1 MVQIFAPL
9 LAASLLFSGVLAAPT
24 PDSSINEPAVS
35 APNGIPITEGS
46 AVGTGAPKAAYEAP
60 MATASAAMMQE
71 SSSAKMMEESS
82 SKKMMEESSTKK
94 MMEATS
100 TKKEAAAPT
109 STMYGSGSSGKSNYD
124 NCIMQC
130 MNTYGGAPAAQY
142 TPPPSTKSSDSGSGD
157 SGSGKTHI
165 VIVAPKKG
173 VLRFVPF
180 ALNATSG
187 DTVHYVWGAG
197 PHTVTK
203 GSQLEPCNK
212 TSDGAAF
219 TSGPQN
225 ATFTFDQKVNDTNPV
240 FYFCNVPGH
249 CQKGMFGILNPPNA
263 NAPTVATTVAQMMP
277 AWIANSSTLAALN
290 AYTVEKTKGSP
301 AFNWGAQLDVANI
314 PTWAHAEFATNVM
327 YTRLL
332 YAANPGMMEAGNGAA
347 NPNGSPLTL
356 PSDDF
361 ESLIASSASG
371 AAVPPTNAASPASES
386 AAPSSTASSSASDT
400 AAAASATTPS
410 TASSSASGTAAA
422 ANATTSTKSSS
433 ASAVI
438 GGSNGAFIIGIVAV
452 LTTLLAF

>member
-9 LAASLLFSGVLAAPT
+9 LAATLLFSGVLAVPT

-46 AVGTGAPKAAYEAP
+46 AVGTGAAKVAYEAP
-60 MATASAAMMQE
+60 MATTSAAMMQE
-71 SSSAKMMEESS
+71 SSSAKMMQESS

-94 MMEATS
+94 MMEETSTKMMEATS
-100 TKKEAAAPT
+100 TKKESAAPT
-109 STMYGSGSSGKSNYD
+109 STMYGSGSSGKSSYD

-142 TPPPSTKSSDSGSGD
+142 TPPPSTKSSESGSGD
-157 SGSGKTHI
+157 SGNGKTHT

-212 TSDGAAF
+212 TSDGATF
-219 TSGPQN
+219 TSGSQN

-263 NAPTVATTVAQMMP
+263 NAPTVTTTVAQMMP

-301 AFNWGAQLDVANI
+301 AFNWGAQLDVANV

-332 YAANPGMMEAGNGAA
+332 YAANPGMMEAGNGATNA
-347 NPNGSPLTL
+347 NGSPLTL

-371 AAVPPTNAASPASES
+371 AAAPPTNAASPASES
-386 AAPSSTASSSASDT
+386 AVPSSTASPSASGT
-400 AAAASATTPS
+400 AAAASATTS
-410 TASSSASGTAAA
+410 V
-422 ANATTSTKSSS
+422 KSSG

-438 GGSNGAFIIGIVAV
+438 GGSNGAFAIGIVAV